1 MGCIYFND
9 TYVVRVHPCRKGPLY
24 NEYKEKMEKLILI
37 GSIILSNV
45 IFSIIYN
52 WYLYNIVLP
61 KEAPTHPYA
70 KYLAEKKQRKLEKK
84 QERLERKEEIKRQK
98 QKWVELYNQG
108 ILTCPE
114 WMD

>member
-1 MGCIYFND
+1 ML
-9 TYVVRVHPCRKGPLY
+9 PCRKGSLD

-37 GSIILSNV
+37 GSIILSNIV
-45 IFSIIYN
+45 LTIIYN
-52 WYLYNIVLP
+52 RYLYNIVLP
-61 KEAPTHPYA
+61 KEAPNHPYS

-84 QERLERKEEIKRQK
+84 QEKLERKEEIKRQK

-114 WMD
+114 WIN

>member
-1 MGCIYFND
+1 MGCIYFNN
-9 TYVVRVHPCRKGPLY
+9 TYAVRVLSCSKGPLD

-52 WYLYNIVLP
+52 WYLYKIKLP

-84 QERLERKEEIKRQK
+84 QEIKRQK
-98 QKWVELYNQG
+98 QK
-108 ILTCPE
+108 
-114 WMD
+114 